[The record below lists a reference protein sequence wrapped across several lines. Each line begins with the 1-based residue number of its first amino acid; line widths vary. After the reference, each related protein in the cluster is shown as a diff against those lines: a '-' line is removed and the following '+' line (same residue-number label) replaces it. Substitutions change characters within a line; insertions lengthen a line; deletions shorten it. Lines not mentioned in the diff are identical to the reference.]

1 MDEVVLP
8 VRLRGTQRRHWL
20 RSKLIGM
27 RRNRRSGLSESVI
40 GISESAIG
48 MSESVIGIRRNRD
61 RLESESGFAL
71 EGALAC
77 LIADHRLSG
86 IQAASDHPS
95 LFHGHQS

>member
-1 MDEVVLP
+1 MRLLMDEVSFPSGSGIPSAATRSLP
-8 VRLRGTQRRHWL
+8 GDRHAPE
-20 RSKLIGM
+20 SAIG
-27 RRNRRSGLSESVI
+27 LP
-40 GISESAIG
+40 ESAIG

-71 EGALAC
+71 AAALAC